1 MIKSNLT
8 LTRHSQP
15 RRFLVSSTIHSPK
28 LHDSFDHLHRSRLCV
43 INQLIVTL
51 ARHALFFKVYSHEP
65 LHISLVTHYLYKR
78 HPTVQAALHT
88 HFADD
93 FLSVQAAP
101 HTHFAGDFLSVQAAP
116 HTHFAGDFL
125 SVQAAPHTHFA
136 DDFLSVQA
144 APHAP
149 QDSTSRLSWAA
160 LACNLFSR
168 PSLAKQVPHSMEYHA
183 SLQDHLNLGS
193 ATAAMTST
201 LSKNLQVLVSWCLD
215 QV

>member
-1 MIKSNLT
+1 
-8 LTRHSQP
+8 
-15 RRFLVSSTIHSPK
+15 VSSVIHSPR

-78 HPTVQAALHT
+78 HPTVQAAL
-88 HFADD
+88 
-93 FLSVQAAP
+93 
-101 HTHFAGDFLSVQAAP
+101 
-116 HTHFAGDFL
+116 
-125 SVQAAPHTHFA
+125 HTHFA